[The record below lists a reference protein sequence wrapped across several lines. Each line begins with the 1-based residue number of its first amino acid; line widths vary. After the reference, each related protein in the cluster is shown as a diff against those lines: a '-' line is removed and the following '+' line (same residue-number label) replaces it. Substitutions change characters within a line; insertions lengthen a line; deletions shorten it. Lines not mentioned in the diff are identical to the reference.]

1 MCDISCTASLICVNN
16 CLFVPE
22 GEGAGLGS
30 SQPKGAHILNIDVPF
45 DGLGLISIPASE
57 TISPV
62 FTMWITLVAMYTSK
76 FAQTQQSHHQQAWS
90 FERLS
95 KHAQSSLTMSC
106 WACMHMYAYCDACS
120 LQVLLLW
127 LCLKH
132 SFLLMQSIVGLTIR
146 QLWTCKQEVLR
157 A

>member
-1 MCDISCTASLICVNN
+1 M
-16 CLFVPE
+16 PE

-76 FAQTQQSHHQQAWS
+76 FAQKQQSYYSQAGNVL
-90 FERLS
+90 ELS
-95 KHAQSSLTMSC
+95 CKHIQSSLTMPC
-106 WACMHMYAYCDACS
+106 
-120 LQVLLLW
+120 
-127 LCLKH
+127 
-132 SFLLMQSIVGLTIR
+132 
-146 QLWTCKQEVLR
+146 
-157 A
+157 